1 MTEPTYKIGAVEKL
15 TGIPAVT
22 IRVWERRYGAVEPHR
37 TPSNGRLYSRSQV
50 ARLAML
56 KRLVDAGDAISAIAS
71 LSDVDLSGR
80 LGGLA
85 TFQPEKAGPVGVVLV
100 GGWDTE
106 ATAHEGMV
114 VLASYPGTKA
124 AMAAG
129 PVSADALV
137 VEVSIVTPETDR
149 LLVGLCSR
157 FTPSAVLVVYQFA
170 AAENLLRLHRAGYH
184 TVVAPVRWLELQR
197 TLPALVGVTPD
208 PVPTDDNN
216 VPAWLHQSVPP
227 RRFSAEELR
236 QFSQQPSK
244 VRCECPQHLTGLISR
259 LLAFEEYSRDCE
271 SRNIADATLH
281 MQLHQ
286 ASAHARAVLEDA
298 LARLLRH
305 EAEDEGGV

>member
-1 MTEPTYKIGAVEKL
+1 MTKPTYKIGAVEKL

-56 KRLVDAGDAISAIAS
+56 KRLVDSGDAISTIAA
-71 LSDVDLSGR
+71 LSDVELSGR

-85 TFQPEKAGPVGVVLV
+85 GFQPERAGPVGVVLV
-100 GGWDTE
+100 GSWGQAPSVQD
-106 ATAHEGMV
+106 GMV
-114 VLASYPGTKA
+114 VLASYPDIKA

-137 VEVSIVTPETDR
+137 VELSIVTPETDR
-149 LLVGLCSR
+149 MLVGLCSR
-157 FTPSAVLVVYQFA
+157 FTPSTVLVVYQFG

-184 TVVAPVRWLELQR
+184 TVVAPLRWLELQR
-197 TLPALVGVTPD
+197 TLPALVGVAPD
-208 PVPTDDNN
+208 PVPADGDEL
-216 VPAWLHQSVPP
+216 PAWLRQPVPP
-227 RRFSAEELR
+227 RRFGAQELQQISQRPSAI
-236 QFSQQPSK
+236 
-244 VRCECPQHLTGLISR
+244 RCECPQHLTGLISR

-271 SRNIADATLH
+271 SRNIADASLH

-305 EAEDEGGV
+305 EEDERG